1 MQKIKEM
8 LDGLETL
15 LMGETTEQGLVA
27 ANHKPSLPAKSP
39 SKSSEIA
46 VPSGMLLKNN
56 LEAQDQLSDLLNQTY
71 AMLKKFG
78 EAADVTAMRDAGFQM
93 VLADYTIAQ
102 IAKAFKT
109 YLLTNKEI
117 PTPADIVAIIDPKTQ
132 PLSGM
137 IYKELI
143 DRRKKGNWLTSD
155 EWQYIHAYEQNEF
168 RKV

>member
-1 MQKIKEM
+1 
-8 LDGLETL
+8 
-15 LMGETTEQGLVA
+15 
-27 ANHKPSLPAKSP
+27 
-39 SKSSEIA
+39 
-46 VPSGMLLKNN
+46 
-56 LEAQDQLSDLLNQTY
+56 
-71 AMLKKFG
+71 MLKKFG